1 LYGFVGV
8 GLPQPLWLASVSS
21 NGVGIATVLESVL
34 KISDRDP
41 NGFAGK
47 PQSMSGRLAAPLV
60 NPLRQKN
67 L

>member
-1 LYGFVGV
+1 
-8 GLPQPLWLASVSS
+8 
-21 NGVGIATVLESVL
+21 L

-41 NGFAGK
+41 NSFAGK
-47 PQSMSGRLAAPLV
+47 QKSISGKLAAQLV